1 MVDVS
6 RSATRRR
13 GRWTE
18 RHKAVL
24 ATRRCRTGPARPEG
38 GSQRLAVR
46 MSSRLAEGPGRLE
59 VVLPDRIL
67 EQYESA
73 GDVGGLP
80 EAIAPRG
87 RRRPGIGSRREHVFV
102 KLRPASDGP
111 ISRARKRPKMA

>member
-1 MVDVS
+1 
-6 RSATRRR
+6 
-13 GRWTE
+13 
-18 RHKAVL
+18 
-24 ATRRCRTGPARPEG
+24 
-38 GSQRLAVR
+38 
-46 MSSRLAEGPGRLE
+46 MSSRPAEGPGRLE

-102 KLRPASDGP
+102 KLRPASDGL
-111 ISRARKRPKMA
+111 ILKARKRA

>member
-1 MVDVS
+1 VRRARAARAD
-6 RSATRRR
+6 ARRR
-13 GRWTE
+13 PHGAET
-18 RHKAVL
+18 VL
-24 ATRRCRTGPARPEG
+24 RPRRCRTGPARPEG
-38 GSQRLAVR
+38 GSQRLTVR

-102 KLRPASDGP
+102 KLRPPSDGP
-111 ISRARKRPKMA
+111 TSKARKCAEMA